1 MYSDQERGSDLTKK
15 GQSGG
20 GGHYQRE
27 TAGSTLVL
35 RREWEMAC
43 CAGSPEG
50 RNCKCHE
57 TPEDNGKIAGLRWWI
72 LADGTQVPWVLEDE
86 DTVLTWI
93 LGGSDTRTSVN
104 SGNDGIVCHGSRR

>member
-1 MYSDQERGSDLTKK
+1 MTQEEFGCTHQWVKEAGQRLSLDPGMYSDQERGSDITKK

-20 GGHYQRE
+20 GGHYPRE

-35 RREWEMAC
+35 WREWEMAC

-57 TPEDNGKIAGLRWWI
+57 TPEDPKMVDPGRWH
-72 LADGTQVPWVLEDE
+72 
-86 DTVLTWI
+86 
-93 LGGSDTRTSVN
+93 TSAI
-104 SGNDGIVCHGSRR
+104 GPER